1 MSRIGH
7 PVRWA
12 IAAVAV
18 AVAVPIAIAVLVDG
32 DEANGGGGAR
42 SGAWTTLPHSPLERT
57 EVGAAR
63 IGRFIYVVGGFIPP
77 DLTTTGRVLR
87 YDIDSGTWTEVA
99 PLPIGVNH
107 PAVAAGAGR
116 CKGDIYVYGGYAA
129 SASLAGETDALQRF
143 DPAGGAWTVLDGSG
157 IARGAASLASVGCSL
172 YATGGAAGGN
182 ALRTVQIYDIRR
194 AGWRAGPS
202 MRDAREH
209 HASVAIGG
217 RVLVFAGRDFG
228 GNLDAAEQLDTRK
241 GKWRRL
247 PPVPTPRSGF
257 GAAAVHGRAVVV
269 GGEQLAEGT
278 ETIRPVEVFDPR
290 TRRWRKLPGMITPRH
305 GLGVVSRAPARIR
318 DRGGSVP
325 RWFLLGRGR
334 DASPTLPALRIV
346 PVGVSRRPVG
356 VAILGGP

>member
-12 IAAVAV
+12 IAALAV
-18 AVAVPIAIAVLVDG
+18 AVAVPIAIAVLADG
-32 DEANGGGGAR
+32 DEANGGGVAR
-42 SGAWTTLPHSPLERT
+42 TGAWTTLPQSPLERT

-63 IGRFIYVVGGFIPP
+63 IGRLIYVVGGFVPP
-77 DLTTTGRVLR
+77 DLQTTGRVLR
-87 YDIDSGTWTEVA
+87 YDIGNGTWTEVA
-99 PLPIGVNH
+99 PLPISVNH

-116 CKGDIYVYGGYAA
+116 CRGDIYVYGGYAA
-129 SASLAGETDALQRF
+129 AASLAGETDALQRF
-143 DPAGGAWTVLDGSG
+143 DPATGSWSVLAGSG
-157 IARGAASLASVGCSL
+157 IARGAASLAAVGCSL

-194 AGWRAGPS
+194 GSWRAAPS

-209 HASVAIGG
+209 HASLAIGG

-228 GNLDAAEQLDTRK
+228 GNLDAAEQLDTRG

-257 GAAAVHGRAVVV
+257 GAAPVRGRAVVV

-278 ETIRPVEVFDPR
+278 ETIRPVEAFDPR
-290 TRRWRKLPGMITPRH
+290 TRKWRKLPGMITARH
-305 GLGVVSRAPARIR
+305 GLGIVSRGRRVFAIEGGPSP
-318 DRGGSVP
+318 GGSFSDVVEML
-325 RWFLLGRGR
+325 R
-334 DASPTLPALRIV
+334 LPSRLF
-346 PVGVSRRPVG
+346 VSSR
-356 VAILGGP
+356 